1 MTSFTRSAKGLKF
14 LTISC
19 LIVLS
24 LNLSFDFR
32 LALAAVMGDGHNMPT
47 ASLDNREAALMFTT
61 DPSPVIV
68 GKNVDFDIKLM
79 DNKTGNNISHVT
91 YLVTITKG
99 GQRAFTESLHTHD
112 GNLKIQF
119 VPTATNP
126 YKVNANYDGLSASYV
141 SDFGN
146 PIKVNGPIFVMR
158 GNYKASFEITG
169 VDFDNVFIPT
179 PIKFDF
185 SIHVVG

>member
-1 MTSFTRSAKGLKF
+1 MKSFTKKAEGLKF
-14 LTISC
+14 FTISC
-19 LIVLS
+19 LVVLC
-24 LNLSFDFR
+24 LNLSFDFIW
-32 LALAAVMGDGHNMPT
+32 ASAAEMGDGHNMPM
-47 ASLDNREAALMFTT
+47 ASLDNRQAALMFNI
-61 DPSPVIV
+61 DPSPVIAE
-68 GKNVDFDIKLM
+68 KNVDFDIKLM

-99 GQRAFTESLHTHD
+99 GQRVFTESLHTHD

-146 PIKVNGPIFVMR
+146 PIKVNGPIFVMK
-158 GNYKASFEITG
+158 GNYTVSFEITG
-169 VDFDNVFIPT
+169 VDFDNVFMPT

-185 SIHVVG
+185 SIPIVG

>member
-1 MTSFTRSAKGLKF
+1 MKSFTKTGEGLNF

-19 LIVLS
+19 LVVLF
-24 LNLSFDFR
+24 LNLSFDFIR
-32 LALAAVMGDGHNMPT
+32 ALRWVMPT
-47 ASLDNREAALMFTT
+47 ASLDNRQAALMFNI
-61 DPSPVIV
+61 DPSPVIAE
-68 GKNVDFDIKLM
+68 KNVDFDIKLM

-99 GQRAFTESLHTHD
+99 GQRVFTESLHTHD

-158 GNYKASFEITG
+158 GNYTASFEITG

-185 SIHVVG
+185 SIPVVG

>member
-1 MTSFTRSAKGLKF
+1 MRSFARTVEGLNF
-14 LTISC
+14 FTISV
-19 LIVLS
+19 LIILS
-24 LNLSFDFR
+24 LNLSFDYNR
-32 LALAAVMGDGHNMPT
+32 ASAAQMGDGHNMPT
-47 ASLDNREAALMFTT
+47 ASLDNRQAALMFNI
-61 DPSPVIV
+61 DPSPVIAE
-68 GKNVDFDIKLM
+68 KNANFDLKFL

-99 GQRAFTESLHTHD
+99 EQRIFTESLHTHD

-126 YKVNANYDGLSASYV
+126 YKINANYDGLSASYV

-146 PIKVNGPIFVMR
+146 PIKVSGPIFAMK
-158 GNYKASFEITG
+158 GNYTVSIEITG
-169 VDFDNVFIPT
+169 VDFDNVFIPS

-185 SIHVVG
+185 SVPVAG